1 MFVLLMQGVTSRLK
15 KMLALLVLSTLLP
28 LAAWAK
34 APDSTYAYVSRV
46 FDKLQAH
53 WEEQVYANQLTDNVL
68 TFVLDE
74 DGGLHSSGLNV
85 GANTDSGRA
94 ILSYLKSNAPF
105 GRFPVSLQGSQLE
118 FKFKLD
124 AGSLQMVSY
133 QLLPKPNKDAVIAF
147 ASPVANQPQPVS
159 LFYTRVGVPG
169 KVWDKPASAS
179 GTADAMTSY
188 VEQVRQQVKSNWQ
201 LPQDYHFQ
209 RTIAVLMI
217 DRDGTLL
224 GSSIKQSSG
233 DATVDKAALNAINT
247 AGAFPVAPANVP
259 SLPITIEYIFEP
271 VLTSAE

>member
-1 MFVLLMQGVTSRLK
+1 MISSLLLGLLPRFK
-15 KMLALLVLSTLLP
+15 KIVALLALSALFP
-28 LAAWAK
+28 LAAFAK
-34 APDSTYAYVSRV
+34 TPDSTYAYVARV
-46 FDKLQAH
+46 FDKLQSH
-53 WEEQVYANQLTDNVL
+53 WETQVYANQLSDNVL

-74 DGGLHSSGLNV
+74 DGGLHSSGLNA

-94 ILSYLKSNAPF
+94 ILSYLKNNAPF
-105 GRFPVSLQGSQLE
+105 GPFPTGLQGSQLE

-133 QLLPKPNKDAVIAF
+133 QLLPKPNKDSVIAF
-147 ASPVANQPQPVS
+147 ASPMANQPQPVS

-169 KVWDKPASAS
+169 KVWDKPASTS
-179 GTADAMTSY
+179 STEDAMTTY

-201 LPQDYHFQ
+201 LPQDYNFQ

-247 AGAFPVAPANVP
+247 AGSFPVAPANVP
-259 SLPITIEYIFEP
+259 SLPITVEYIFEP